1 MLTVSWLL
9 TDLTPSTLWA
19 NSVALFL
26 AIILGA
32 VPFNKTLPLVTS
44 TLIFKALSSESA
56 AKEELI
62 AILKTYPENYLFVP
76 LPEKFNYIPDF
87 ARNIVQQSGNYDYL
101 FNIPIKSLTP
111 KRIED
116 LTKRYQALYSEYQN
130 LLNTTTVK
138 MWLDDLL
145 DFKQEYEKELK
156 REKSKG
162 LS

>member
-62 AILKTYPENYLFVP
+62 AIFIRKQSEKP
-76 LPEKFNYIPDF
+76 LPSGRGYSYIVF
-87 ARNIVQQSGNYDYL
+87 YR
-101 FNIPIKSLTP
+101 
-111 KRIED
+111 
-116 LTKRYQALYSEYQN
+116 
-130 LLNTTTVK
+130 
-138 MWLDDLL
+138 
-145 DFKQEYEKELK
+145 
-156 REKSKG
+156 
-162 LS
+162 